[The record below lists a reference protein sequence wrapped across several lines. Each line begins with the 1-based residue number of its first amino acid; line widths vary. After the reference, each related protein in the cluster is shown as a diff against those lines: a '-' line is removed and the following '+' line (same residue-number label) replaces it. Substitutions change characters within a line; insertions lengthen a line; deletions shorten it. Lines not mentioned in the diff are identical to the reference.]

1 MAAELHDRFSPRGTL
16 SAEKLKAYAEGRL
29 DAAASHDVEM
39 HLEADPLLRDAA
51 EGLQRSG
58 ALVGLDNLA
67 QQRPGDGGSA
77 IGAWLIGGLVIVGV
91 MGITV
96 WWHDAD
102 RIQRITGAAPPT
114 YDVPSTTTAEPEA
127 AAPLAQVEIEAAVE
141 IPETLLIGHA
151 PTDRHTRAVAETPV
165 VERTLVDRVVPH
177 NTTIA
182 NGQPAATEKPL
193 PASHHSI
200 QLMFL
205 HDLKLVDP
213 KELYATAPLFIT
225 EPDHV
230 PASYADGSQ
239 KAASTKDER
248 RMRYTP
254 FMDAALEKFVQND
267 HKGCL
272 EELRFLLAQYPDDV
286 NALFYAGLCC
296 YNLGLN
302 ERAREFLHRA
312 ATHRVDV
319 FDEEAV
325 WYHALTL
332 ERLGELQAAQEV
344 YQRIA
349 SQGGFYAERAT
360 DRLSTK

>member
-29 DAAASHDVEM
+29 DTSASHDVEM

-51 EGLQRSG
+51 EGLRIPG
-58 ALVGLDNLA
+58 AAVGLGQLA
-67 QQRPGDGGSA
+67 QQRPS
-77 IGAWLIGGLVIVGV
+77 GASSMGTWLAGGLVILGI
-91 MGITV
+91 MGATA
-96 WWHDAD
+96 WWHNAG
-102 RIQRITGAAPPT
+102 RIQRITGTGPPT
-114 YDVPSTTTAEPEA
+114 YDVPSTTTAKPEA

-165 VERTLVDRVVPH
+165 VERTEVERVAPH
-177 NTTIA
+177 TTTIA
-182 NGQPAATEKPL
+182 NGQPAAPEKPL
-193 PASHHSI
+193 SAARHSI

-213 KELYATAPLFIT
+213 KELYSTSPLLNA
-225 EPDHV
+225 EADHV

-272 EELRFLLAQYPDDV
+272 EDLRFLLGQYPGDV

-332 ERLGELQAAQEV
+332 ERLGEQQAAQEA

-349 SQGGFYAERAT
+349 AQGGFYAERAT